1 MAFTSHLRRKEL
13 WFSILL
19 ISIVFAIPNS
29 NLAFVGAS
37 SSQTGSTTDTIGG
50 TTGSD
55 DFDAQINIFAITASA
70 SGTLDTIGVNVQ
82 TASGNIAVAI
92 YSTFSSSSGTLSGL
106 LGQSSS
112 TSAVTGW
119 NDLPIPGRISIV
131 SGTTYYVGFIQSS
144 YNLKA
149 YYDSSGT
156 DYLTGFTYGP
166 FPSSANLCTSCG
178 SASEGTINM
187 RMTYS
192 SVSVSTSTT
201 TQPTT
206 TGTTT
211 VASTTTTTSVTS
223 PSTSTS
229 TTRSTTIT
237 SSTSSTLTSTSTSQT
252 VTASNQPCSYEVFM
266 SGSTT
271 YAENCATGVIAY
283 SGALPETVINDAI
296 AQSSG
301 GSVYIEPG
309 TYTFTT
315 LPVAGTG
322 AIGSS
327 SVSNVEL
334 YGAGNSTILQAGTN
348 LNGAV
353 IALWG
358 PSGWFIHDLQVNGN
372 AASQSANGAG
382 LPLSGISLTGPSSS
396 NNDVVEHCYIH
407 DAKTY
412 GIGIGPGSNEQVLD
426 NWVQNSW
433 ANGII
438 VGGGGGNDL
447 VEGNIVDGASDVGIS
462 ISGSNNAGNPPITNV
477 LVTGNTVLNINMHIS
492 PFGQNTGAGLYAG
505 DNGYAQ
511 NVTFSN
517 NYVSTGTYGIVSDPY
532 TESNSAIT
540 ISGNTVVGFTK
551 NGVYAEETNGLT
563 ISGNTFSL
571 PASALAWWVDTDCT
585 NVVIQNNYVNGV
597 LET

>member
-1 MAFTSHLRRKEL
+1 MAQLLFTSHLIREWIWL
-13 WFSILL
+13 TIL
-19 ISIVFAIPNS
+19 ISITVLAIIPS
-29 NLAFVGAS
+29 SKLAIAS
-37 SSQTGSTTDTIGG
+37 APKSQTDT
-50 TTGSD
+50 
-55 DFDAQINIFAITASA
+55 
-70 SGTLDTIGVNVQ
+70 
-82 TASGNIAVAI
+82 
-92 YSTFSSSSGTLSGL
+92 
-106 LGQSSS
+106 
-112 TSAVTGW
+112 
-119 NDLPIPGRISIV
+119 PGR
-131 SGTTYYVGFIQSS
+131 
-144 YNLKA
+144 
-149 YYDSSGT
+149 
-156 DYLTGFTYGP
+156 
-166 FPSSANLCTSCG
+166 
-178 SASEGTINM
+178 
-187 RMTYS
+187 
-192 SVSVSTSTT
+192 TST
-201 TQPTT
+201 PT
-206 TGTTT
+206 
-211 VASTTTTTSVTS
+211 VTTSN
-223 PSTSTS
+223 PSATGATDP
-229 TTRSTTIT
+229 
-237 SSTSSTLTSTSTSQT
+237 
-252 VTASNQPCSYEVFM
+252 QPCSYEVFM

-382 LPLSGISLTGPSSS
+382 LPLNGINLSGPSSS

-407 DAKTY
+407 DAKTV
-412 GIGIGPGSNEQVLD
+412 GIGIGPGVNEQVLD

-433 ANGII
+433 ANGITMYGGQNSNDI
-438 VGGGGGNDL
+438 VQ
-447 VEGNIVDGASDVGIS
+447 GNIVDGASDVGIS
-462 ISGSNNAGNPPITNV
+462 ISGQNSNGNAPITNV

-511 NVTFSN
+511 TVTFSN

-532 TESNSAIT
+532 TGSNSAIT